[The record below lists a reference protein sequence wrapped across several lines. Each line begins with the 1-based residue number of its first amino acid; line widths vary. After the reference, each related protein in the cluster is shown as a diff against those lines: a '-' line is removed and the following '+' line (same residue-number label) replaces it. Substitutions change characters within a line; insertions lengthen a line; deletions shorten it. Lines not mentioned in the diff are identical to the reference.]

1 MIQENCN
8 FDSTSPQLPFH
19 INSFCIY
26 ILFSKIC
33 SNVFCNHFGFCN
45 PWFPHTILF
54 RKQNPETFKATH
66 LKLNSKCFSANPLSP
81 ILVTVCSDA
90 YDLDSSTM
98 HLKFDLTGIPTHDL
112 QIMIACHVT
121 EMPALTTWPSAAS
134 YTCTYIKHIYDKTK
148 IFFID
153 ELHVYYKVN

>member
-1 MIQENCN
+1 MFSVIILD
-8 FDSTSPQLPFH
+8 FVTLGFP
-19 INSFCIY
+19 
-26 ILFSKIC
+26 ILFCSENKTRRLSK
-33 SNVFCNHFGFCN
+33 
-45 PWFPHTILF
+45 PP
-54 RKQNPETFKATH
+54 H

-90 YDLDSSTM
+90 YDLDCSTM

-134 YTCTYIKHIYDKTK
+134 FTCTYIKHIYDKTK
-148 IFFID
+148 IFFTD